1 MNERSSVAGGISG
14 REYVSKRVDGDFAR
28 GEQKRKRIRADDAGA
43 FSLNM
48 LAY

>member
-1 MNERSSVAGGISG
+1 MNERSSVAGGIGG
-14 REYVSKRVDGDFAR
+14 REYVSKRVGEDFAR
-28 GEQKRKRIRADDAGA
+28 GEQERKRAEGAGA